1 MRSTLET
8 VLLSGIILIIMLGG
22 IVDNLLVLLAIM
34 SSRSMKNKP
43 SSLLLRNLALSDLI
57 LATLAQPY
65 QLAALVKSS
74 LIEDNGLL
82 CQIGG
87 IASYLLFIV
96 SVGTRVG
103 MCVDRFYA
111 LAKPL
116 LYRVR
121 VTFKVAWGMPIY
133 PWVHAVIFGIGTGFG
148 IGARYD
154 SKSKDCGLDWKRR
167 HIAFTLFVMLTH
179 VAIPFIVIL
188 VSNILIVR
196 RLRSH
201 DETFLRLRRNQVT
214 ESSSVSLNMPR
225 NQDLE
230 GKYIYIGFAL
240 TNKNTAGDAGEILT
254 CMFLILF
261 DL

>member
-8 VLLSGIILIIMLGG
+8 VLLSGIILIIILGG
-22 IVDNLLVLLAIM
+22 IVGNLLVLLAIM

-43 SSLLLRNLALSDLI
+43 SSLLFGNLALSDLL
-57 LATLAQPY
+57 LATLVQPY
-65 QLAALVKSS
+65 QLATLIKPS

-87 IASYLLFIV
+87 IASYPFFIV
-96 SVGTRVG
+96 SVGTLVG

-121 VTFKVAWGMPIY
+121 VTFNVAWGMIIY

-154 SKSKDCGLDWKRR
+154 SKSKDCGLGWKRR
-167 HIAFTLFVMLTH
+167 HFAFTLFAILTY
-179 VAIPFIVIL
+179 VAIPFIVLL
-188 VSNILIVR
+188 VSNILIIR

-201 DETFLRLRRNQVT
+201 NETFLRLRRNQVADG
-214 ESSSVSLNMPR
+214 SSVSSNMPR
-225 NQDLE
+225 NQGPD
-230 GKYIYIGFAL
+230 
-240 TNKNTAGDAGEILT
+240 
-254 CMFLILF
+254 
-261 DL
+261 